1 MALAAV
7 EVAAFELVDGISP
20 VEAPL
25 AALDADK
32 VCAKG
37 LEVDELDVG
46 CTTLEGMPP
55 EDPTRFAV
63 LELSTLVALS
73 LDVGTD
79 ASPVEVLVVEM
90 PSPLVG

>member
-1 MALAAV
+1 M
-7 EVAAFELVDGISP
+7 
-20 VEAPL
+20 EAPL
-25 AALDADK
+25 AALDADR
-32 VCAKG
+32 VCAEE

-63 LELSTLVALS
+63 LELSTLVTLS
-73 LDVGTD
+73 LEVETD

-90 PSPLVG
+90 PSLLVG

>member
-1 MALAAV
+1 M
-7 EVAAFELVDGISP
+7 
-20 VEAPL
+20 
-25 AALDADK
+25 AALDADR
-32 VCAKG
+32 VCAEE

-63 LELSTLVALS
+63 LELSTLVTLS
-73 LDVGTD
+73 LEVETD

-90 PSPLVG
+90 PSLLVG